1 MASADDA
8 ETPHVR
14 PAVPADIPRL
24 GPIEEAADRIFIDA
38 GHPEFSGSISDDDD
52 AAAAIAAGSI
62 TVVEVDSIVEGW
74 VQVGR
79 LEDELC
85 IDQISVNPEMHGQGL
100 GTRLMRHVMAMALD
114 MGEES
119 ITLDT
124 QSDVPW
130 NQPWYEQLGFVV
142 VPKAEW
148 SVAMASVDERQ
159 TGFGLDWERRVHMRW
174 KS

>member
-1 MASADDA
+1 MSSPDDA

-38 GHPEFSGSISDDDD
+38 GHPEFSGSISNDD

-62 TVVEVDSIVEGW
+62 TVVEVDGAGEGW

-79 LEDELC
+79 LDDELC
-85 IDQISVNPEMHGQGL
+85 IDQISVNPELHGQGL
-100 GTRLMRHVMAMALD
+100 GSRLMRHVMTQARAA
-114 MGEES
+114 GEES

-142 VPKAEW
+142 VPRAEW
-148 SVAMASVDERQ
+148 SVAMANVAERQ